1 MTSRLCPIVIIS
13 GLSGSGK
20 SVALNALEDKD
31 YYCVDNLP
39 GGLLPDL
46 LDEIRRQPERYR
58 RVAIGIDAR
67 TGPDGLE
74 KLGKLLEAPREHPEL
89 RLLFLT
95 ATRSVLVRRFSETR
109 RRHPLAAA
117 GGLDEAIRQEKT
129 LMEPIRQLA
138 DWVIDT
144 SETNIH
150 QLRRQ
155 AWRQVGGSSEDSPA
169 VLVLESFAFKK
180 GVPRDAELL
189 FDARCLPNPYWEPAL
204 RPRTGLDPDVQD
216 YLSGHPR
223 VEALSADLLGLIER
237 WQTALF
243 EDQRSLLTV
252 AIGCTGGQHRSVY
265 LVERLGE
272 ALRQQGINVMIS
284 HRELER

>member
-1 MTSRLCPIVIIS
+1 MSRLCPIVIIS

-20 SVALNALEDKD
+20 SVALNALEDKN

-39 GGLLPDL
+39 GGLLADL
-46 LDEIRRQPERYR
+46 LDEIRRQPERYP

-74 KLGKLLEAPREHPEL
+74 KLQRLLESRQDDPDL
-89 RLLFLT
+89 KLLFLT
-95 ATRSVLVRRFSETR
+95 AGRPVLVRRFSETR
-109 RRHPLAAA
+109 RRHPLASV

-129 LMEPIRQLA
+129 LMAPIRALA

-155 AWRQVGGSSEDSPA
+155 TWRQIGGASEDSPA
-169 VLVLESFAFKK
+169 TLVLESFAFKK
-180 GVPRDAELL
+180 GVPRDAEML
-189 FDARCLPNPYWEPAL
+189 FDARCLPNPYWEPDL
-204 RPRTGLDPDVQD
+204 RPRTGLDPDVQA
-216 YLSGHPR
+216 YLGGNER
-223 VEALSADLLGLIER
+223 VEALYADLLGMIQR
-237 WQTALF
+237 WQPALF

-265 LVERLGE
+265 LVDRLGQ
-272 ALRQQGINVMIS
+272 ALRDEGVAVVVN
-284 HRELER
+284 HRELDK

>member
-1 MTSRLCPIVIIS
+1 MSRLCPIVIIS

-20 SVALNALEDKD
+20 SVALNALEDKN

-39 GGLLPDL
+39 GGLLADL
-46 LDEIRRQPERYR
+46 LDEIRRQPERYP

-74 KLGKLLEAPREHPEL
+74 KLQRLLESRQDDPDL
-89 RLLFLT
+89 KLLFLT
-95 ATRSVLVRRFSETR
+95 AERPVLVRRFSETR
-109 RRHPLAAA
+109 RRHPLASV

-129 LMEPIRQLA
+129 LMAPIRGLA

-155 AWRQVGGSSEDSPA
+155 TWRQIGGASEDSPA
-169 VLVLESFAFKK
+169 TLVLESFAFKK
-180 GVPRDAELL
+180 GVPRDAEML
-189 FDARCLPNPYWEPAL
+189 FDARCLPNPYWEPDL
-204 RPRTGLDPDVQD
+204 RPRTGLDPDVQA
-216 YLSGHPR
+216 YLGGNER
-223 VEALSADLLGLIER
+223 VEALYADLLGMIQR
-237 WQTALF
+237 WQPALF

-265 LVERLGE
+265 LVDRLGQ
-272 ALRQQGINVMIS
+272 ALRDEGVAVVVN
-284 HRELER
+284 HRELDK

>member
-1 MTSRLCPIVIIS
+1 MSRLCPIVIIS

-20 SVALNALEDKD
+20 SVALNALEDKN

-39 GGLLPDL
+39 GGLLADL
-46 LDEIRRQPERYR
+46 LEEIRRQPERYP

-74 KLGKLLEAPREHPEL
+74 KLQRLLESRADDPGL
-89 RLLFLT
+89 KLLFLT
-95 ATRSVLVRRFSETR
+95 AERPVLVRRFSETR
-109 RRHPLAAA
+109 RRHPLASV
-117 GGLDEAIRQEKT
+117 GGLDEAIRQEKA
-129 LMEPIRQLA
+129 LMAPIRSLA

-155 AWRQVGGSSEDSPA
+155 TWRQIGGASEDSPA
-169 VLVLESFAFKK
+169 TLVLESFAFKK
-180 GVPRDAELL
+180 GVPRDAEML

-204 RPRTGLDPDVQD
+204 RPRTGLDPEVQA
-216 YLSGHPR
+216 YLSGNER
-223 VEALSADLLGLIER
+223 VEALYADLLALIRR
-237 WQTALF
+237 WQPALF

-265 LVERLGE
+265 LVNRLGQ
-272 ALRQQGINVMIS
+272 ALRDDGVAVVVN
-284 HRELER
+284 HRELDP

>member
-1 MTSRLCPIVIIS
+1 MSRLCPIVIIS

-20 SVALNALEDKD
+20 SVALNALEDKN

-39 GGLLPDL
+39 GGLLADL
-46 LDEIRRQPERYR
+46 LEEIRRQPERYP
-58 RVAIGIDAR
+58 RVAIGSDAR

-74 KLGKLLEAPREHPEL
+74 KLQRLLESRADDPGL
-89 RLLFLT
+89 KLLFLT
-95 ATRSVLVRRFSETR
+95 AERPVLVRRFSETR
-109 RRHPLAAA
+109 RRHPLASV
-117 GGLDEAIRQEKT
+117 GGLDEAIRQEKA
-129 LMEPIRQLA
+129 LMAPIRTLA

-155 AWRQVGGSSEDSPA
+155 TWRQIGGASEDSPA
-169 VLVLESFAFKK
+169 TLVLESFAFKK
-180 GVPRDAELL
+180 GVPRDAEML

-204 RPRTGLDPDVQD
+204 RPRTGLDPEVQA
-216 YLSGHPR
+216 YLSGNER
-223 VEALSADLLGLIER
+223 VEALYADLLALIRR
-237 WQTALF
+237 WQPALF

-265 LVERLGE
+265 LVNRLGQ
-272 ALRQQGINVMIS
+272 ALRDDGVAVVVN
-284 HRELER
+284 HRELDP